1 MDEIVKRALYDAD
14 AMSDLLDELE
24 PFVFKV
30 SFSLTRHQ
38 QDAEDLAQD
47 VLYKICTKLSKF
59 RGDSSLQTW
68 VYSLLMNAY
77 KDSLRK
83 KKIRMTEPLPEH
95 TPVSSFEAAA
105 DARMMLEEALRGLP
119 ETDRNIL
126 ILRFQNDL
134 SVREVAEIMNLS
146 ESNVKTR
153 VFRIKDRLRG
163 LFLQGGEVL

>member
-68 VYSLLMNAY
+68 VYSLIMNAY
-77 KDSLRK
+77 RDALRK
-83 KKIRMTEPLPEH
+83 KKIRQTEPLPDQ
-95 TPVSSFEAAA
+95 TPVSSFEKAA
-105 DARMMLEEALRGLP
+105 DARLMLEAALKGLP

-153 VFRIKDRLRG
+153 VFRIKDRLRS